1 MVESFRK
8 PIVCP
13 VLIDR
18 VDELATLY
26 TLIDQA
32 SSGQGR
38 VALLSGEAGIGK
50 SRLVGE
56 TKAAAAAQGFLLLQG
71 NCFQPDI
78 SSPYAPLLDLLR
90 SSAANRLAA
99 TTATELAPFARELHL
114 LLPDV
119 VPLPPDQAPLVSS
132 DPEQEKR
139 RLFAALTQ
147 FFINQAA
154 RQPVLLIIEDIH
166 WSDDTSLEFL
176 YYLARRCPAHPLL
189 ILLTYRSDEVRPS
202 LRHFLAQLDRER
214 LAREIPLVPLTG
226 SEVEAMLR
234 AILALPHSS
243 RLELPNLIY
252 TLTEGNPFFVEE
264 FLKSLIMAGDIFY
277 VDGHWGRKPLVELHV
292 PRSVQDAVQQRTDR
306 LSEDARRVLI
316 LAAVA
321 GRRFDFAL
329 LQQLTH
335 HDEQELL
342 SLLKELIA
350 AQLVVEES
358 EERFAFRHALTR
370 QAVYADLLV
379 RERKALHRTIA
390 ETMERLYA
398 PAFDA
403 YLADLA
409 YHFYEAGAWEK
420 ALEYGQRAGE
430 EAQAMYASRSAI
442 EQYTRSLD
450 AAHHLGRMAS
460 SKIYLARG
468 QANENLGEFEQ
479 SRSDF
484 ERALEI
490 ARSVHDSGAEWQ
502 SLIALGFL
510 WTGRDYAQTGI
521 YYQQALELAQSTGD
535 SLTLARS
542 LNRLG
547 NWYVNVEQ
555 PSEGLRYHHEA
566 LATFQAL
573 NDQRGLAETLD
584 LLGLASGL
592 NGDTSQGVAYYQQA
606 AALFEL
612 LDDRKGLASTLAT
625 LASCAI
631 GLYWTETLA
640 PAITSFA
647 ELLPYGERALK
658 IAREIGHRS
667 GEAYALDALG
677 LCYQCLGEYAQA
689 LELMQEGLH
698 LAEGI
703 AHHQWLIVGHL
714 GLGGLTLE
722 LFSLTEARQHLEQAL
737 ALARKIGSKYW
748 ICHASATL
756 ALVHIAQQDVTR
768 AESILDAALGP
779 DDPMRTIGQRT
790 IWYLR
795 AELALARGEPDLA
808 LRIIDQLLASTNK
821 LSNGQSIPR
830 LSKVRGEALVAL
842 QRAAEAE
849 TELRAAQEAAHTLG
863 WRPLLWRICVAQGK
877 LYQTQARREEAEQ
890 AFSTARA
897 LIGEL
902 AANIADEHLLEYFL
916 SQAIAMLPKK
926 RSPAQSR
933 IVQKAFAGLTTRE
946 REVAILIAQGKS
958 TREIAETLVV
968 SERTVE
974 SHVANIMFKLD
985 VHSRSQIAVWAVE
998 KGVVSP
1004 TTF

>member
-1 MVESFRK
+1 MVEPFHK

-18 VDELATLY
+18 VSELATLY

-32 SSGQGR
+32 NNDQGR
-38 VALLSGEAGIGK
+38 VALLSGEAGVGK
-50 SRLVGE
+50 SRLVAE
-56 TKAAAAAQGFLLLQG
+56 AKAYAATKGFHVFQG
-71 NCFQPDI
+71 NCFQTDV
-78 SSPYAPLLDLLR
+78 SYPYAPLLDLVR
-90 SSAANRLAA
+90 SSAANQLAA
-99 TTATELAPFARELHL
+99 IIDSGLAPFARELYQ

-119 VPLPPDQAPLVSS
+119 LPVPPDQTPLAPS
-132 DPEQEKR
+132 DPEQEKH
-139 RLFAALTQ
+139 RLFTALAH
-147 FFINQAA
+147 FFTSQANE
-154 RQPVLLIIEDIH
+154 QPVLLVIEDIH

-176 YYLARRCPAHPLL
+176 LYPIRRCPAHSLL
-189 ILLTYRSDEVRPS
+189 ILLTYRSDEVQPG
-202 LRHFLAQLDRER
+202 LQHFLAQLDRER
-214 LAREIPLVPLTG
+214 LAQEIPILHLT
-226 SEVEAMLR
+226 SHEVGAMLR
-234 AILALPHSS
+234 AIFAISS
-243 RLELPNLIY
+243 SAHLELTDTIY

-264 FLKSLIMAGDIFY
+264 LLKSLISAGDIFY
-277 VDGHWGRKPLVELHV
+277 VDEHWERKPLSELHV

-342 SLLKELIA
+342 SVLKELIA

-370 QAVYADLLV
+370 QAVYADLLI
-379 RERKALHRTIA
+379 RERKALHRMIA

-398 PAFDA
+398 PAFEA
-403 YLADLA
+403 YLPDLA
-409 YHFYEAGAWEK
+409 YHFYEAGVWEK
-420 ALEYGQRAGE
+420 VLDYGQLAGE
-430 EAQAMYASRSAI
+430 KAQAMYSPGAAI
-442 EQYTRSLD
+442 EQFTHVLD
-450 AAHHLGRMAS
+450 AAHHLGRVVG
-460 SKIYLARG
+460 SKIFLARG
-468 QANENLGEFEQ
+468 QANETLGEFEQ
-479 SRSDF
+479 ARSDY

-502 SLIALGFL
+502 CLIALGFL
-510 WTGRDYAQTGI
+510 WAGRDYAQTGT
-521 YYQQALELAQSTGD
+521 YYQRALELAWSIGD
-535 SLTLARS
+535 PLTLARS
-542 LNRLG
+542 LNWLG

-555 PSEGLRYHHEA
+555 PSEGLRCHHEA
-566 LATFQAL
+566 LAIFQAL
-573 NDQRGLAETLD
+573 NDQRGKASTLD

-606 AALFEL
+606 TALFEQ

-658 IAREIGHRS
+658 IAREIGQRS

-689 LELMQEGLH
+689 LELMMEGLH

-714 GLGGLTLE
+714 GLGGLSLE
-722 LFSLTEARQHLEQAL
+722 ILSLTEARQHLEQAL
-737 ALARKIGSKYW
+737 ALARKIGSRYW
-748 ICHASATL
+748 TCHASAAL
-756 ALVHIAQQDVTR
+756 ALVHIAEHDLTR

-779 DDPMRTIGQRT
+779 DAPVRTIGQRT
-790 IWYLR
+790 VWYAC
-795 AELALARGEPDLA
+795 AELALARGDPDLA
-808 LRIIDQLLASTNK
+808 LQIIDQLIVASIN
-821 LSNGQSIPR
+821 LPSVQNVPR

-842 QRAAEAE
+842 QRLIEAEAE
-849 TELRAAQEAAHTLG
+849 LRSAQEAAHTLG
-863 WRPLLWRICVAQGK
+863 WRPLIWRINVALGK
-877 LYQTQARREEAEQ
+877 LYQTQAREAEAEQ
-890 AFSTARA
+890 EFSNAQILIEELTAS
-897 LIGEL
+897 
-902 AANIADEHLLEYFL
+902 IADEHLREHFL
-916 SQAIAMLPKK
+916 SQATAMLPKK
-926 RSPAQSR
+926 RLPASGR
-933 IVQKAFAGLTTRE
+933 TTQKSFAGLTTRE
-946 REVAILIAQGKS
+946 REVATLIAQGKS
-958 TREIAETLVV
+958 TREIAEELVV

-974 SHVANIMFKLD
+974 SHVAHMMFKLG
-985 VHSRSQIAVWAVE
+985 VHSRSQIALWAVE
-998 KGVVSP
+998 RGLASP
-1004 TTF
+1004 TT